1 MQTRICSNLLT
12 LISVVRNSHIIS
24 AVVLQFFFSSCKFLA
39 RSTWDLLS
47 FTPCPVL
54 LHAKKTHPQEQR
66 FPVLLLGKNT
76 TTGAENPV
84 PIDSKGQ
91 CSFNPKTDLQEKE
104 HFFQCGEKLVRVE
117 LTMRLRRGEEK
128 GGPVLLFEA
137 KNRPTGR
144 EISAPPETLFITSW
158 YITPSLFL
166 VQTLERKK
174 ILTYKNQNF
183 CFKTFTFSA
192 LLTHTSARPGIFK
205 DSLNI
210 LILKSFN
217 SSNLFSHTI
226 PSFLR
231 FQISSEFKLFF
242 FFRKRWKQ
250 EGIRRSRFT
259 SQALNLIWNHAV
271 H

>member
-1 MQTRICSNLLT
+1 MSSSLQICRFSHLHTLTPSDSQTRICSNLLT
-12 LISVVRNSHIIS
+12 LISVVRNSQIFS
-24 AVVLQFFFSSCKFLA
+24 PAVLQNFFFSSCKLLA

-54 LHAKKTHPQEQR
+54 LHAKKTNPQEQR
-66 FPVLLLGKNT
+66 FPVLLLGKNR

-84 PIDSKGQ
+84 PIGSKGQ

-174 ILTYKNQNF
+174 T
-183 CFKTFTFSA
+183 
-192 LLTHTSARPGIFK
+192 
-205 DSLNI
+205 
-210 LILKSFN
+210 
-217 SSNLFSHTI
+217 SHTRI
-226 PSFLR
+226 KNFVSKHSHSQPFSPTHR
-231 FQISSEFKLFF
+231 HGPESSQTLSPFSNF
-242 FFRKRWKQ
+242 
-250 EGIRRSRFT
+250 
-259 SQALNLIWNHAV
+259 
-271 H
+271 

>member
-1 MQTRICSNLLT
+1 MQIRIYSNLLT
-12 LISVVRNSHIIS
+12 LISGVRNSHIIS
-24 AVVLQFFFSSCKFLA
+24 AVVLQIFFSSCKFLA
-39 RSTWDLLS
+39 RSTWNLLS

-54 LHAKKTHPQEQR
+54 PHAKKTHPQEQR
-66 FPVLLLGKNT
+66 FPVLLLGKNR

-91 CSFNPKTDLQEKE
+91 CCFNPKTDLQEKE

-210 LILKSFN
+210 FKFFN
-217 SSNLFSHTI
+217 SQIFS
-226 PSFLR
+226 SSYLLSLR

-259 SQALNLIWNHAV
+259 SQALNLIWNYAV

>member
-1 MQTRICSNLLT
+1 MLKSSNLDICSAKFSNILASSSS
-12 LISVVRNSHIIS
+12 I
-24 AVVLQFFFSSCKFLA
+24 FFSSCKFLA

-54 LHAKKTHPQEQR
+54 LHAKKTPPQEQR
-66 FPVLLLGKNT
+66 FPVLLLGKNR

-91 CSFNPKTDLQEKE
+91 SSFNPKTDLQEKE

-144 EISAPPETLFITSW
+144 EISAPPETLFTTSW

-174 ILTYKNQNF
+174 SSPTRIKIFVSKHSHSQPFSPTHRHGPESSQTLS
-183 CFKTFTFSA
+183 TFSN
-192 LLTHTSARPGIFK
+192 F
-205 DSLNI
+205 
-210 LILKSFN
+210 
-217 SSNLFSHTI
+217 
-226 PSFLR
+226 
-231 FQISSEFKLFF
+231 
-242 FFRKRWKQ
+242 
-250 EGIRRSRFT
+250 
-259 SQALNLIWNHAV
+259 
-271 H
+271 